1 MLIKITR
8 KIHSDIDSKG
18 LTLSHGTHQWEAIA
32 CLKSLSKE
40 LDEKLF
46 EYLEEARGE
55 GLAVSNKLLLHRASE
70 IAGGP
75 ALKSFKCSSGW
86 LHRWK
91 ARYNVGYR
99 RGTNTSQKIPADY
112 ADQIFKVR
120 KEIMK
125 LRKKHMIEPSQ
136 IYNMYQTMCH
146 FDMPQ
151 NRTNARRG
159 GSLSGLKP
167 HRLRRRDLLLTLL
180 HQHPG
185 RSCLPSSYSRREVA
199 GLVHMSSRSWS
210 SQAMFR

>member
-112 ADQIFKVR
+112 ADQIFKV
-120 KEIMK
+120 
-125 LRKKHMIEPSQ
+125 
-136 IYNMYQTMCH
+136 T
-146 FDMPQ
+146 
-151 NRTNARRG
+151 
-159 GSLSGLKP
+159 
-167 HRLRRRDLLLTLL
+167 HRLIHVVDLRRRDLLLPLL
-180 HQHPG
+180 HQKLPAIIIFKERGG
-185 RSCLPSSYSRREVA
+185 RLGAHVLKKLVIPSNVQVSTVFNFIQC
-199 GLVHMSSRSWS
+199 W
-210 SQAMFR
+210 